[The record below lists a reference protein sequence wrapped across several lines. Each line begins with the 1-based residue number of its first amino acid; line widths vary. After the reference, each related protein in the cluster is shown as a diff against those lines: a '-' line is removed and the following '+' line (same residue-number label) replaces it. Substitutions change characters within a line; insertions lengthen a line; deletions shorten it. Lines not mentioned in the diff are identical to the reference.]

1 MGMPDTDYLI
11 NVLLVASV
19 LRQLR
24 GRRLT
29 WFSLGWP
36 IALVAWAAVTYLRG
50 YPAGGN
56 NLVLVTGCAAA
67 GIVLGGLCGWLSRVY
82 AGPGGR
88 ITVRATGLAALLWV
102 LGTGSRLAFVL
113 YAEHGGY
120 PRIEA
125 FDASHHI
132 TSFQTWETS
141 LILMALTEVL
151 ARTAFLAPR
160 LWATRHGGE
169 AAASE

>member
-1 MGMPDTDYLI
+1 MGMSATDYLI

-29 WFSLGWP
+29 WFSLSWP
-36 IALVAWAAVTYLRG
+36 IALVAWAGLTYLRG

-56 NLVLVTGCAAA
+56 NTLLVAGCAAT
-67 GIVLGGLCGWLSRVY
+67 GIALGGLCGWLSRVY
-82 AGPGGR
+82 AIPGGR
-88 ITVRATGLAALLWV
+88 IMVRATGLAALLWV

-120 PRIEA
+120 PAIEA

-132 TSFQTWETS
+132 TSFQTWETC

-160 LWATRHGGE
+160 LWATRQAGS
-169 AAASE
+169 ASVSA